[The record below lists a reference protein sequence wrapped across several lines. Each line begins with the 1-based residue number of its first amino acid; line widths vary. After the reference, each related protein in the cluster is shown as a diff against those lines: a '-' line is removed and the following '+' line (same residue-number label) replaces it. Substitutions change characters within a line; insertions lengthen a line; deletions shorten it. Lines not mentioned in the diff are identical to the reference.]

1 MFDIAKTDPLR
12 MYISTPQAYA
22 PAIYNGLE
30 AVVTLQEFA
39 GQKFRATVTRTA
51 DAIDPTTRTLLTEVD
66 VPNKDGKL
74 LPGSYAE
81 VHLKP
86 SIDVKKVTVPVNA
99 MLFRREGPQVAVVG
113 SDGKVQLRKIS
124 IGRDYGTSLEIL
136 GGVDV
141 NDLVIVNPSDSIEQ
155 GEQVNVASPQQGGQ
169 HS

>member
-1 MFDIAKTDPLR
+1 
-12 MYISTPQAYA
+12 
-22 PAIYNGLE
+22 
-30 AVVTLQEFA
+30 
-39 GQKFRATVTRTA
+39 
-51 DAIDPTTRTLLTEVD
+51 
-66 VPNKDGKL
+66 
-74 LPGSYAE
+74 
-81 VHLKP
+81 
-86 SIDVKKVTVPVNA
+86 